1 MADAGVRVALLAKA
15 GESRNQL
22 RTALQDLGADLVC
35 EGDPSEL
42 NPDAVGTLNPKV
54 MVVSLEPSIE
64 AALDK
69 FDVLLSS
76 ADIEVVYDDAEVSG
90 QLIGW
95 DLNRWAR
102 HLAAKIIGTDLM
114 PPIPAGSAMDA
125 HDEWQPQPGA
135 PETPAEAMA
144 DARLE
149 DYLHDTQ
156 SLATDVPVNES
167 YSDAL
172 QRDIPESQPQHEAEA
187 SLDVN
192 LDDLEHAMRLNALD
206 DPQSP
211 LTKAKVELENRAP
224 VVDEFALAEFDGF
237 ISADAAAAAAANIG
251 DDFIVQEVAQ
261 TAQHDEAGVL
271 ADDLSTVDYVAEES
285 AFADE
290 APIQQQVVEE
300 SAIFDQ
306 VTSNDE
312 LSGLEDG
319 DFLSFDNSQ
328 AEIKDEISLGNDA
341 DFNIDLSALENN
353 EIAVDEH
360 ATLDFEDSVGTLA
373 DFEVSEQPIAYGKYQ
388 ADDAV
393 EMSSRMDDDVAAL
406 AAQLDEFEKNDTRAV
421 AQNMDFGNLEEN
433 APSPAPVSSNTG
445 NNMSSPGQPNQE
457 APKFDLSS
465 LSLLDMD
472 AEIPAHAPAPA
483 AATSALLKKNK
494 FVLEAIEGEDA
505 PEKPLSD
512 IGAVLILAGMG
523 GPDAVRQ
530 FLKVLPETLNVP
542 VLLYQHLEVGKHDR
556 LVAQLQKVSNLP
568 VYLAVQGQI
577 AESGQVAVL
586 PVGVGLDLVE
596 NELFFGGA
604 DSQQELVATLPAKNS
619 VVIVLSGA
627 AHETAAEAAYVQSQ
641 GGLALAQDPGN
652 CFEPAAADALVK
664 LGGKT
669 AEIPEL
675 ASMVLEYFKQ

>member
-35 EGDPSEL
+35 EGDPAEL
-42 NPDAVGTLNPKV
+42 NPDTVSDLNPKV
-54 MVVSLEPSIE
+54 MVVSLEPTIE

-69 FDVLLSS
+69 FDGMLSS
-76 ADIEVVYDDAEVSG
+76 SDIEVVYDDAEVSG
-90 QLIGW
+90 QLDGW

-114 PPIPAGSAMDA
+114 PPVPAGSAMAA

-135 PETPAEAMA
+135 PETPAQAMA
-144 DARLE
+144 DAKLE

-172 QRDIPESQPQHEAEA
+172 QRDVPELQTEPEPVA

-192 LDDLEHAMRLNALD
+192 LDDLENAMRLNAVD
-206 DPQSP
+206 DQQESLPE
-211 LTKAKVELENRAP
+211 TKIELENRAP
-224 VVDEFALAEFDGF
+224 AVDEFELAEFDGF
-237 ISADAAAAAAANIG
+237 ISTEAAAAAAASIG
-251 DDFIVQEVAQ
+251 EDFIVPEVPA
-261 TAQHDEAGVL
+261 APPEELHVEDFSAPEMSLSEA
-271 ADDLSTVDYVAEES
+271 VAS
-285 AFADE
+285 
-290 APIQQQVVEE
+290 VEDNE
-300 SAIFDQ
+300 
-306 VTSNDE
+306 
-312 LSGLEDG
+312 
-319 DFLSFDNSQ
+319 FLSFDNEQ
-328 AEIKDEISLGNDA
+328 AEIKDEISLGDDA
-341 DFNIDLSALENN
+341 DFNIDLSALEN
-353 EIAVDEH
+353 DEAG
-360 ATLDFEDSVGTLA
+360 ATQHSSLDFEDTATTLA
-373 DFEVSEQPIAYGKYQ
+373 DFEISEQPVVFAKYQ

-393 EMSSRMDDDVAAL
+393 EMSSSMDDDVAAL

-421 AQNMDFGNLEEN
+421 AQNMDFGNLQESAPN
-433 APSPAPVSSNTG
+433 AAPPASL
-445 NNMSSPGQPNQE
+445 NNGLPASEQATKEM
-457 APKFDLSS
+457 PKFDASS
-465 LSLLDMD
+465 LTLLDMD
-472 AEIPAHAPAPA
+472 AEIPVQGAVQA

-494 FVLEAIEGEDA
+494 FVLEAIEGEEA

-530 FLKVLPETLNVP
+530 LLKALPETLNVP

-568 VYLAVQGQI
+568 VYLAVQGQT
-577 AESGQVAVL
+577 AESGQVAVM

-604 DSQQELVATLPAKNS
+604 DSQQELVATLPAKHS

-627 AHETAAEAAYVQSQ
+627 AYETAAEAAYVQSQ
-641 GGLALAQDPGN
+641 GGLALAQDPTN
-652 CFEPAAADALVK
+652 CFEPAASDALVK

-669 AEIPEL
+669 ADIPEL
-675 ASMVLEYFKQ
+675 ATMVLEYFKQ